1 MAVVVVAL
9 DTPPLPII
17 APAAVT
23 SPTPIPTP
31 TSTPTPS
38 TLLVLLLPRPPPPP
52 TSTTTTTTTRLLF
65 GRLQLLQRWR
75 LPPLQLLLHVLLLHL
90 LVVFFLFLLR
100 VQDIL
105 RVLQNYGASTGRPG
119 IGWNMVMRPWQTE
132 PNMTTTTVMA
142 TAQQQ

>member
-9 DTPPLPII
+9 DTPPPPII

-31 TSTPTPS
+31 TST
-38 TLLVLLLPRPPPPP
+38 LLVLLLPRPAPPPP
-52 TSTTTTTTTRLLF
+52 TSTTTTTTTRLMF

-119 IGWNMVMRPWQTE
+119 IGWNMVMRPWQTV